1 MHMCDK
7 FALMC
12 HIYYVSHS
20 PMQAVLRLD
29 SLGLALA
36 YQQSDVLRLPID
48 LVGCTSFGFAVVTN
62 VPCVGPNSN
71 LHSPEFRC

>member
-1 MHMCDK
+1 
-7 FALMC
+7 
-12 HIYYVSHS
+12 
-20 PMQAVLRLD
+20 MQAVLRLD